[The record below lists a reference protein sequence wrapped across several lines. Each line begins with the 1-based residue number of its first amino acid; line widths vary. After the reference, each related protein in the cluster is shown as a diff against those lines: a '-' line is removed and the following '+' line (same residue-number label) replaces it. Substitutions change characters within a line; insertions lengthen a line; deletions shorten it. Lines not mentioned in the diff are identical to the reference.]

1 MTGSSSIEA
10 GMFMQKSFKSG
21 GRDCRGRTPSGFP
34 LLQCGE
40 PGGHAS
46 GNESTDCLG
55 LAQIIGLP
63 PGLETQNDRSRSL
76 LGHRSFVS
84 PGKESFKRRS
94 RNGLRRGLPY
104 FPGLESAEFDWQSG
118 SNQSLDRLRLTEFVP
133 GSPGFQ
139 FGDNRCK
146 AAVSGHQ
153 RSMMPSAQNAGNSRS
168 RKFFRCSFLSAIYNK
183 VRYIPQL
190 ISAQES
196 TEKHRREH
204 ANFSMDLATMA
215 ITATAAKEQKHNSVD
230 PIMSMT

>member
-40 PGGHAS
+40 LGGHAS

-118 SNQSLDRLRLTEFVP
+118 GNQSLDRLRLTEFVQ
-133 GSPGFQ
+133 GSPCFQ
-139 FGDNRCK
+139 FGDHGRE

-153 RSMMPSAQNAGNSRS
+153 RSMMPIAQNAGNSQS
-168 RKFFRCSFLSAIYNK
+168 QKFFSTASYRRSITKSVIYL
-183 VRYIPQL
+183 RR
-190 ISAQES
+190 ISGQES
-196 TEKHRREH
+196 TKKRRREH
-204 ANFSMDLATMA
+204 ANVPM
-215 ITATAAKEQKHNSVD
+215 E
-230 PIMSMT
+230 